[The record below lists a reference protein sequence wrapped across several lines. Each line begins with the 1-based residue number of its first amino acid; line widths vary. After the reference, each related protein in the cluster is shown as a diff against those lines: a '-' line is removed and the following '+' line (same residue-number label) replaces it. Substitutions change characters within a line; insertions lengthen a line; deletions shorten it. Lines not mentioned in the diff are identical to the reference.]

1 MGLSYALA
9 FVGYFMLLELFTQID
24 LDTRALFAL
33 VGITSLPVVLDVI
46 GYTTPYV
53 IDITYEPLGVAV
65 FAVGVA
71 FVYIDRFEAVQLAAE
86 QDDPIIIALDVSNHI
101 RDTNRAART
110 LFPEL
115 DGAEGTHL
123 ETTLPRV
130 ANCLGSDDPM
140 LKLQKN
146 GQTRYY
152 RVTDTPY
159 GTAKAGLGRTIMLT
173 DVTDRE
179 RYRGISAAEPTPRT
193 VRQFSEPR
201 PP

>member
-86 QDDPIIIALDVSNHI
+86 QDDPIIALDVSNHI

-123 ETTLPRV
+123 ETTLHGWP
-130 ANCLGSDDPM
+130 
-140 LKLQKN
+140 
-146 GQTRYY
+146 
-152 RVTDTPY
+152 
-159 GTAKAGLGRTIMLT
+159 TAL
-173 DVTDRE
+173 
-179 RYRGISAAEPTPRT
+179 AATT
-193 VRQFSEPR
+193 LC
-201 PP
+201 

>member
-1 MGLSYALA
+1 
-9 FVGYFMLLELFTQID
+9 MLLELFTQID

-33 VGITSLPVVLDVI
+33 VGITPPRRVRCHWLHHALRYRYYLRATR
-46 GYTTPYV
+46 GRR
-53 IDITYEPLGVAV
+53 LRR
-65 FAVGVA
+65 GVA

-86 QDDPIIIALDVSNHI
+86 QDDPIIALDVSNHI

-152 RVTDTPY
+152 RVTDTRMARRKPVSV
-159 GTAKAGLGRTIMLT
+159 GL
-173 DVTDRE
+173 
-179 RYRGISAAEPTPRT
+179 SCSPT
-193 VRQFSEPR
+193 
-201 PP
+201 